1 MLAGR
6 GNPAH
11 RGFGRRVVGLCGTE
25 VIMDKLDSYHLPV
38 TGRNI
43 LRFAFPTIV
52 MTVFN
57 TFYTMVDG
65 LFVSNLIGTGA
76 LSAINLT
83 APAIGLITALSGMLA
98 TGGSAVVMKK
108 MGEHREDE
116 ARQDFTLLI
125 LTNAAAGAV
134 MMVLGYTL
142 MDTLLGTMGLSAEV
156 FGYCRTYLSNY
167 LLFTIPILLM
177 YNFSLYLIAAD
188 KSTLSLVCTVAG
200 GVTNIIL
207 DYALIA
213 LFDLGIQGAAI
224 ATGLGYSIT
233 AVAGFLVFRKKDNLL
248 HFQKPALRCGVLLRA
263 STNGLSELATSLVSG
278 ITTLLFNMAMLKY
291 VGEDGV
297 AAITIIMYV
306 LMFVSAL
313 FIGYSYGVAP
323 MISYYHGE
331 QNHEKLKKLVRF
343 SVRFIAG
350 ASVLCAAA
358 SILAAVP
365 LVGIFTRPDSPVYEL
380 AVTGNRLCSIALLFV
395 GLNVFASGMFTA
407 LSNGVVSAV
416 LAFSRSFLFTVASI
430 QIMPVLLGGVT
441 GGWLATP
448 AAELLGAAMAAA
460 LLLKYR
466 KRYGY

>member
-1 MLAGR
+1 ME
-6 GNPAH
+6 H
-11 RGFGRRVVGLCGTE
+11 
-25 VIMDKLDSYHLPV
+25 KLDAYHLPV

-65 LFVSNLIGTGA
+65 LFVSNWIGMEA

-83 APAIGLITALSGMLA
+83 APAISLLTAISGMLA

-108 MGEHREDE
+108 MGEHREQE

-125 LTNAAAGAV
+125 LTNVVVGAL
-134 MMVLGYTL
+134 MMLLGYTL
-142 MDTLLGTMGLSAEV
+142 MDKLLGAMGLSPAV
-156 FGYCRTYLSNY
+156 LGYCHTYLSRY
-167 LLFTIPILLM
+167 LMFTIPILLM
-177 YNFSLYLIAAD
+177 YNFSLYLIAAG
-188 KSTLSLVCTVAG
+188 KSTLSLICTVAG
-200 GVTNIIL
+200 GVTNIVL
-207 DYALIA
+207 DYVLIV

-233 AVAGFLVFRKKDNLL
+233 AVVGFLVFRRRDSLL
-248 HFQKPALRCGVLLRA
+248 HFQKPVFRGGVLLRA

-278 ITTLLFNMAMLKY
+278 ITTLLFNLAMLHY

-323 MISYYHGE
+323 MISYCHGE
-331 QNHEKLKKLVRF
+331 QNHEKLNKLVGF
-343 SVRFIAG
+343 SIRFILG
-350 ASVLCAAA
+350 TSILCTVI
-358 SILAAVP
+358 SILATKP
-365 LVGIFTRPDSPVYEL
+365 LVSIFTQPGSPVYEL
-380 AVTGNRLCSIALLFV
+380 AITGNRLCSLALLFV

-416 LAFSRSFLFTVASI
+416 LAFSRSFLFTAASI
-430 QIMPVLLGGVT
+430 QLLPVLLGGIT
-441 GGWLATP
+441 GIWLATP
-448 AAELLGAAMAAA
+448 VAEVLGAVMAAV

>member
-1 MLAGR
+1 ME
-6 GNPAH
+6 H
-11 RGFGRRVVGLCGTE
+11 
-25 VIMDKLDSYHLPV
+25 KLDAYHLPV

-65 LFVSNLIGTGA
+65 LFISNWIGMEA

-83 APAIGLITALSGMLA
+83 APAISLLTAISGMLA

-108 MGEHREDE
+108 MGEHREQE

-125 LTNAAAGAV
+125 LTNVVVGAL
-134 MMVLGYTL
+134 MMLLGYTL
-142 MDTLLGTMGLSAEV
+142 MDKLLGAMGLSPAV
-156 FGYCRTYLSNY
+156 LGYCHTYLSRY
-167 LLFTIPILLM
+167 LMFTIPILLM
-177 YNFSLYLIAAD
+177 YNFSLYLIAAG
-188 KSTLSLVCTVAG
+188 KSTLSLICTVAG
-200 GVTNIIL
+200 GVTNIVL
-207 DYALIA
+207 DYVLIV

-233 AVAGFLVFRKKDNLL
+233 AVVGFLVFRRRDSLL
-248 HFQKPALRCGVLLRA
+248 HFQKPVFRGGVLLRA

-278 ITTLLFNMAMLKY
+278 ITTLLFNLAMLHY

-323 MISYYHGE
+323 MISYCHGE
-331 QNHEKLKKLVRF
+331 QNHEKLNKLVGF
-343 SVRFIAG
+343 SIRFILG
-350 ASVLCAAA
+350 TSILCTVI
-358 SILAAVP
+358 SILATKP
-365 LVGIFTRPDSPVYEL
+365 LVSIFTQPGSPVYEL
-380 AVTGNRLCSIALLFV
+380 AITGNRLCSLALLFV

-416 LAFSRSFLFTVASI
+416 LAFSRSFLFTAASI
-430 QIMPVLLGGVT
+430 QLLPVLLGGIT
-441 GGWLATP
+441 GIWLATP
-448 AAELLGAAMAAA
+448 VAEVLGAVMAAV

>member
-1 MLAGR
+1 ME
-6 GNPAH
+6 H
-11 RGFGRRVVGLCGTE
+11 
-25 VIMDKLDSYHLPV
+25 KLDAYHLPV

-65 LFVSNLIGTGA
+65 LFVSNWIGMEA

-83 APAIGLITALSGMLA
+83 APAISLLTAISGMLA

-108 MGEHREDE
+108 MGEHREQE

-125 LTNAAAGAV
+125 LTNVVVGAL
-134 MMVLGYTL
+134 MMLLGYTL
-142 MDTLLGTMGLSAEV
+142 MDKLLGAMGLSPAV
-156 FGYCRTYLSNY
+156 LGYCHTYLSRY
-167 LLFTIPILLM
+167 LMFTIPILLM
-177 YNFSLYLIAAD
+177 YNFSLYLIAAG
-188 KSTLSLVCTVAG
+188 KSTLSLICTVAG
-200 GVTNIIL
+200 GVTNIVL
-207 DYALIA
+207 DYVLIV

-233 AVAGFLVFRKKDNLL
+233 AVVGLLVFRRRDSLL
-248 HFQKPALRCGVLLRA
+248 HFQKPVFRGGVLLRA

-278 ITTLLFNMAMLKY
+278 ITTLLFNLAMLHY

-323 MISYYHGE
+323 MISYCHGE
-331 QNHEKLKKLVRF
+331 QNHEKLNKLVGF
-343 SVRFIAG
+343 SIRFILG
-350 ASVLCAAA
+350 TSILCTVI
-358 SILAAVP
+358 SILATKP
-365 LVGIFTRPDSPVYEL
+365 LVSIFTQPGSPVYEL
-380 AVTGNRLCSIALLFV
+380 AITGNRLCSLALLFV

-416 LAFSRSFLFTVASI
+416 LAFSRSFLFTAASI
-430 QIMPVLLGGVT
+430 QLLPVLLGGIT
-441 GGWLATP
+441 GIWLATP
-448 AAELLGAAMAAA
+448 VAEVLGAVMAAV

>member
-1 MLAGR
+1 ME
-6 GNPAH
+6 H
-11 RGFGRRVVGLCGTE
+11 
-25 VIMDKLDSYHLPV
+25 KLHAYHLPA

-43 LRFAFPTIV
+43 LRFALPTIV

-65 LFVSNLIGTGA
+65 LFVSNWIGMEA

-83 APAIGLITALSGMLA
+83 APAISLLTAISGMLA

-108 MGEHREDE
+108 MGEHREQE

-125 LTNAAAGAV
+125 LTNVVVGAL
-134 MMVLGYTL
+134 MMLLGYTL
-142 MDTLLGTMGLSAEV
+142 MDKLLGAMGLSPAV
-156 FGYCRTYLSNY
+156 LGYCHTYLSRY

-188 KSTLSLVCTVAG
+188 KSTLSLICTVAG
-200 GVTNIIL
+200 GVTNIVL
-207 DYALIA
+207 DYVLIV

-233 AVAGFLVFRKKDNLL
+233 AVVGLLVFRRRDSLL
-248 HFQKPALRCGVLLRA
+248 HFQKPVFRGGVLLRA

-278 ITTLLFNMAMLKY
+278 ITTLLFNLAMLHY

-323 MISYYHGE
+323 MISYCHGE
-331 QNHEKLKKLVRF
+331 QNHEKLNKLVGF
-343 SVRFIAG
+343 SIRFILG
-350 ASVLCAAA
+350 TSILCTVI
-358 SILAAVP
+358 SILATKP
-365 LVGIFTRPDSPVYEL
+365 LVSIFTQPGSPVYEL
-380 AVTGNRLCSIALLFV
+380 AITGNRLCSLALLFV

-416 LAFSRSFLFTVASI
+416 LAFSRSFLFTAASI
-430 QIMPVLLGGVT
+430 QLLPVLLGGIT
-441 GGWLATP
+441 GIWLATP
-448 AAELLGAAMAAA
+448 VAEVLGAVMAAV